1 MAKIKITPSRASA
14 AKKRTYPPV
23 CYNKWGRER
32 PNKGVCH
39 KPCRRA
45 YKPRPAASNGPW
57 IEALRRYNK
66 GGPTWCIP
74 KGKTTEFAKVDRIM
88 SKIIQERAQ
97 LAKDAAAPKQKATP
111 TKIPKK
117 VLTAAE
123 ERAKAKKEEAARR
136 AAEAQFAKDAAA
148 WAKANPA
155 KPKKGKGGRK
165 KKNW

>member
-1 MAKIKITPSRASA
+1 MAKIKITPSRKAT

-32 PNKGVCH
+32 PNAGVCH

-45 YKPRPAASNGPW
+45 YKSRPAASNGPW
-57 IEALRRYNK
+57 IEALRQYNK

-74 KGKTTEFAKVDRIM
+74 KGKTREFEKVDKIM
-88 SKIIQERAQ
+88 NKIIQERAKR
-97 LAKDAAAPKQKATP
+97 AKGIPGTAPKQKA
-111 TKIPKK
+111 IPKK
-117 VLTAAE
+117 VMTE
-123 ERAKAKKEEAARR
+123 EEKRANARKAEAARR

-148 WAKANPA
+148 WAKAHPA
-155 KPKKGKGGRK
+155 KPKGKRK

>member
-1 MAKIKITPSRASA
+1 MAKIKITPSRAST

-117 VLTAAE
+117 VTVLTAE
-123 ERAKAKKEEAARR
+123 ELRAKAKKAEAARR

-165 KKNW
+165 NW